1 MIGPLSLTGAMEKVL
16 VLLSITLLTPGIH
29 GQTLSSDAQEMAG
42 RSADFGTALYR
53 KVASMSDDNFAI
65 SPLAASLSLAS
76 LAAGAIENTNKELLQ
91 TLNLAAMEKDGEPD
105 RIATL
110 LQQTREAVA
119 QTVVTGLFVTQ
130 KVQVESSFS
139 SQVKTFY
146 GADVKSVEFSNAQ
159 ATKASISEFL
169 TGSTGNKIRD
179 VLDAVDP
186 QSQLMLISAAY
197 FTGEEQ
203 SQCYTG
209 FCAFYPH
216 VADHSAENA

>member
-1 MIGPLSLTGAMEKVL
+1 MIGPLSLTGAMEKVF
-16 VLLSITLLTPGIH
+16 VLLSITLLTAGIH
-29 GQTLSSDAQEMAG
+29 GQTQSSDAQEVAG

-76 LAAGAIENTNKELLQ
+76 LAAGAIENTSKELLQ
-91 TLNLAAMEKDGEPD
+91 TLNLAVMEKDGEPD

-130 KVQVESSFS
+130 KLQVESSFS
-139 SQVKTFY
+139 SQVKKFY

-159 ATKASISEFL
+159 ATKASISEFV
-169 TGSTGNKIRD
+169 TGSTGNKIRE

-203 SQCYTG
+203 SRCDTG

-216 VADHSAENA
+216 VADHLAENA